1 MKKLI
6 GAIAGAAAMMIT
18 GSANAL
24 VFDQNV
30 TPDVIFGTGN
40 ANGFFTVNKTYDD
53 GNTTPVTVTADL
65 YR

>member
-1 MKKLI
+1 MQKLSVL
-6 GAIAGAAAMMIT
+6 GQGTSLLALFLLF
-18 GSANAL
+18 SAQSAYS
-24 VFDQNV
+24 Q
-30 TPDVIFGTGN
+30 P